1 MKQNLRKCLFL
12 AKVADS
18 GDDEF
23 ITIHSNFEKSYIG
36 KNTAII
42 ELNSTQ
48 ASYNSY
54 FRTGNRNT
62 ALKLNEMFQ
71 NFYLNKEVNI
81 NNSAEMENFVPKYL
95 TIPLSDNT
103 LSIYKSVQFH
113 GNQIL
118 FLNVDPGMVFEY
130 SKDIKS
136 QFQSCIKS
144 VDKYRDALSNQDA
157 YFCKYHDETEIEYKL
172 NLNNNS
178 DIWYLACIFY
188 DMVKSCKFTGFVP
201 QFLDNFNQWD
211 FDNYLYEVLS
221 PKESQGY
228 ISFIRCPDNKY
239 VVKQKKYTQDSLE
252 RIEIRTK
259 NVVIDGSMEDYLAI
273 NYPNI
278 NYKRMS
284 PFNRKRFDINLE
296 SLDTGNIFS
305 IMFDKSLPFEK
316 RDRLLSQCEVEYLK
330 SRTVGNCIKVEEE
343 LKMVFEFVKRE
354 LTKLKIDHKE
364 TFYSKLSFLRDI
376 QKNNIIPLC
385 FK

>member
-1 MKQNLRKCLFL
+1 
-12 AKVADS
+12 
-18 GDDEF
+18 
-23 ITIHSNFEKSYIG
+23 
-36 KNTAII
+36 
-42 ELNSTQ
+42 
-48 ASYNSY
+48 
-54 FRTGNRNT
+54 
-62 ALKLNEMFQ
+62 
-71 NFYLNKEVNI
+71 
-81 NNSAEMENFVPKYL
+81 
-95 TIPLSDNT
+95 
-103 LSIYKSVQFH
+103 
-113 GNQIL
+113 
-118 FLNVDPGMVFEY
+118 
-130 SKDIKS
+130 
-136 QFQSCIKS
+136 
-144 VDKYRDALSNQDA
+144 
-157 YFCKYHDETEIEYKL
+157 
-172 NLNNNS
+172 
-178 DIWYLACIFY
+178 
-188 DMVKSCKFTGFVP
+188 MVKSCKFTGFVP